1 MTDKQHFAARPF
13 IVERLSIASVTFMGH
28 DKLRRKTHE
37 GKIAFVKLEPQAG
50 AKPATSLVKI
60 SKNIFMG

>member
-1 MTDKQHFAARPF
+1 LTDKQHVAAGPF

-37 GKIAFVKLEPQAG
+37 DKIAFVKLEPQAG
-50 AKPATSLVKI
+50 AKPATSLVNI